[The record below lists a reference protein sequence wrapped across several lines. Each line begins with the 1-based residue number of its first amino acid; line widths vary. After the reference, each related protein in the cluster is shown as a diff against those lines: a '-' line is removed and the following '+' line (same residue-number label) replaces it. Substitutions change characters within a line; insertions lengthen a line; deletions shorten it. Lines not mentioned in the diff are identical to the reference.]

1 MEDRLEKDHYSTPE
15 EFIREAKLI
24 FDNCRS
30 YNNETTTY
38 FKNATKLEKFMFS
51 KIKEIPEWSV
61 SKLIITNPVVV

>member
-61 SKLIITNPVVV
+61 STRI